1 MEKIN
6 PKWLEKTNKEYLNNK
21 TQTIVRR
28 ALFKSDLNSFSRVME
43 EVNHNQFKFSHE
55 IPTMEATNQK
65 ASGRCWIFAGLNVLR
80 EIIGKKYNIEN
91 FEFSQNYVAFYDKLE
106 KINFYFESVLKLL
119 DVPAD
124 DRTLVCINENGIQ
137 DGGQWDML
145 VSIIEKYGLVS
156 KNAMPE
162 TFSSSN
168 TRKMNSLINIKL
180 KQFCAKARELHQN
193 KQDAKI
199 KELKEEY
206 LKDAYTLLCSCFGVP
221 PTKFDFEYINKN
233 KEYKIEK
240 NITPLQFYKEYVGD
254 ILQDYVSIINS
265 PTKDKPF
272 NKVFTVEYIG
282 NVVGGHP
289 IKYLNLPMN
298 EMKKLA
304 IKQIKDKEVVWF
316 GSDCGKDG
324 DREAGFWDDKSYDYD
339 STFETSFDLSKEAM
353 LDYRYSAMNHAMV
366 LTAVNLDGTKST
378 KWKIEN
384 SWGTEKAKKGYHV
397 CSDSWFDKY
406 VYQIVINKKHLT
418 KAQLKLLEGRAIKL
432 HPWDPMGTL
441 AD

>member
-6 PKWLEKTNKEYLNNK
+6 QKWLEKTNKEYLNNK

-28 ALFKSDLNSFSRVME
+28 ALYKSDLNQISQVME
-43 EVNHNQFKFSHE
+43 ENEKNQFRFSCE

-80 EIIGKKYNIEN
+80 EIIAKKYNIEN
-91 FEFSQNYVAFYDKLE
+91 FELSQNYVAFYDKLE
-106 KINFYFESVLKLL
+106 KINYYFESVIKLL

-145 VSIIEKYGLVS
+145 VSVIEKYGLVT
-156 KNAMPE
+156 KEAMPE
-162 TFSSSN
+162 TASSSN
-168 TRKMNSLINIKL
+168 TRKMNDLINIKL
-180 KQFCAKARELHQN
+180 KQFCAKARDLHR
-193 KQDAKI
+193 KKEDDKI

-206 LKDAYTLLCSCFGVP
+206 LHAAYTLLCSCFGVP
-221 PTKFDFEYINKN
+221 PTKFNFEYVNKK

-240 NITPLQFYKEYVGD
+240 DITPLKFYQEYIGD
-254 ILQDYVSIINS
+254 VLKDYVSIINS
-265 PTKDKPF
+265 PTEDKPF

-298 EMKKLA
+298 ELKKLA
-304 IKQIKDKEVVWF
+304 IKQLKDNEVIWF

-324 DREAGFWDDKSYDYD
+324 DRDAGLWDNKTYDYGT
-339 STFETSFDLSKEAM
+339 TFETSFELSKAEM

-366 LTAVNLDGTKST
+366 LTAVNLEGTKST

-384 SWGTEKAKKGYHV
+384 SWGTERAHKGYYI

-406 VYQIVINKKHLT
+406 VFQIVVNKKHLT
-418 KAQLKLLEGRAIKL
+418 KAQLKLLEAKPIKL
-432 HPWDPMGTL
+432 NPWDPMGTL